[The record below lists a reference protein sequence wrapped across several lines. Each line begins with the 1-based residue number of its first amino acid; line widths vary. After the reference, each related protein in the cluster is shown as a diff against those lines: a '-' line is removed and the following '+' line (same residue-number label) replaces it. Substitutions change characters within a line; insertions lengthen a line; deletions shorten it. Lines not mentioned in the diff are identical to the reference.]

1 MEQHTF
7 SCKENEQK
15 KWGLSLS
22 DPFGRRL
29 FETAGARRLVFE
41 YCDLKWLSSYSGNS
55 LPFTHG
61 VSQTEADCPF
71 GVST

>member
-1 MEQHTF
+1 MGQHAF

-15 KWGLSLS
+15 KWVYLS

-41 YCDLKWLSSYSGNS
+41 YCDLKWLSSYSENS
-55 LPFTHG
+55 LPFTH
-61 VSQTEADCPF
+61 S
-71 GVST
+71 VSTWGFV